1 MEDSKRIKKIN
12 NKGFSLVELLVVI
25 GLMAILIGGISI
37 GFAVIT
43 NSYAREAATYTT
55 DALGLAR
62 TKASSVTADE
72 WTVTITHEGEDD
84 GYTISVNK
92 VTYQRDSSGAV
103 ITDSR
108 GNTLKTAESIES
120 YRADSDLLIL
130 YRDGEGNDSDAS
142 TIQVLGVNSPLTI
155 RYNVGQGSVNNVFV
169 SQTEYP
175 LGYVFGKTLSDVGSI
190 IIRSGDFS
198 RTIELYHATGKYDII
213 DD

>member
-1 MEDSKRIKKIN
+1 MEDSRRIKRLN

-72 WTVTITHEGEDD
+72 WTLTITHEGEDD
-84 GYTISVNK
+84 GYTIAVNK
-92 VTYQRDSSGAV
+92 VTYKRNSAGAIV
-103 ITDSR
+103 KDAA
-108 GNTLKTAESIES
+108 GKTMKSVECIES

-130 YRDGEGNDSDAS
+130 YRDGEGNDSSVD
-142 TIQVLGVNSPLTI
+142 TIQIVGANSPLTI

-169 SQTEYP
+169 SKTEYP